1 MNGRDCMKAMLDK
14 NVQINAWA
22 DPGYENYIRITV
34 GTEADNTACL
44 ATLKKCW
51 VNEKIN

>member
-1 MNGRDCMKAMLDK
+1 MLDK
-14 NVQINAWA
+14 GVQINAWA

-44 ATLKKCW
+44 VTL
-51 VNEKIN
+51 NEVLS